1 MIYIG
6 RNDVNF
12 LRKLNETIGAEKL
25 HYLNEYFA
33 GETFKIPLKSNKLSP
48 LLVRLEYALGKE
60 MFKVFLETLRG
71 TCFRIPQKGWDLGLL
86 KLQ

>member
-6 RNDVNF
+6 RNDVHF
-12 LRKLNETIGAEKL
+12 LRKLNETIGTEKL
-25 HYLNEYFA
+25 HYLNEFFA
-33 GETFKIPLKSNKLSP
+33 GESFKIPFKSNKLSP
-48 LLVRLEYALGKE
+48 QLVRLEYALGQE
-60 MFKVFLETLRG
+60 VFKILLETFRG